1 MTDASPATSPSPPR
15 RSWFRFS
22 LRTMLLAVTFAAVLV
37 GWNMHRRREQQRAI
51 AAVQELGGTSQQ
63 VLADLSLASRVGAVW
78 TQDNSL
84 WLANLHL
91 TDEDLDRVPLE
102 AMHTLRGFHAADN
115 RLTDRSLARLAGRSE
130 LESLDLTSNP
140 DITDEGL
147 AQLKNLRGLKQLM
160 LRNNPR
166 ITDAGLV
173 HLESLQNLELL
184 ILIGTS
190 VTPTGGKQLQS
201 KLPTTKVGY

>member
-1 MTDASPATSPSPPR
+1 MTDRPPDTSPAPPR
-15 RSWFRFS
+15 RRWFRFS
-22 LRTMLLAVTFAAVLV
+22 LRALLVAVTLIAGLV

-51 AAVQELGGTSQQ
+51 TAVQELGGTSQQ
-63 VLADLSLASRVGAVW
+63 VLSDLSLVSRLGAIW
-78 TQDNSL
+78 TQENSL
-84 WLANLHL
+84 WLPNLNL
-91 TDEDLDRVPLE
+91 TDDDLNRVPLE
-102 AMHTLRGFHAADN
+102 SMHTLRGFHAADN

-130 LESLDLTSNP
+130 LESLDLTNNP
-140 DITDEGL
+140 DITDAGL

-160 LRNNPR
+160 LRKNPR

-173 HLESLQNLELL
+173 HLESLQDLDLL

-190 VTPTGGKQLQS
+190 VTPACGKQLQS